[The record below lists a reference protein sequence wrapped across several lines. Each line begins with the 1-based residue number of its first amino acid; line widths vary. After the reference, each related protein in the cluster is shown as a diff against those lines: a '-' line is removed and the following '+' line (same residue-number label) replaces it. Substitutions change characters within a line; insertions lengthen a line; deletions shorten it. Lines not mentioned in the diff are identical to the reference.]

1 MKYKP
6 MTFRERQK
14 QYDDTPTQY
23 INGLVIYEHP
33 RNAIFLQPTGEY
45 DIKKGPVQ
53 QETEVIVIGEDNHC
67 YITQTFKTH
76 RFMHQPNV
84 FTYGKLM
91 YGIGFHKT
99 RLVRFVET
107 QLELF

>member
-1 MKYKP
+1 
-6 MTFRERQK
+6 MTFKERQK
-14 QYDDTPTQY
+14 QYDDMPYQY
-23 INGLVIYEHP
+23 IDGLVIYEHP
-33 RNAIFLQPTGEY
+33 LKAIFMQTTSEY
-45 DIKKGPVQ
+45 DLKKGPVDK
-53 QETEVIVIGEDNHC
+53 ETEVIVIGEDNHC
-67 YITQTFKTH
+67 YITRIFKTD
-76 RFMHQPNV
+76 RFMHQPGV